1 MTGVASCDRDA
12 DTVRE
17 RMKMKPVP
25 TPRPLRL
32 SDDPDREILP
42 ADAWQSIKEFALAK
56 KTGNLTLN
64 FKNGVIL
71 GARVEEFV
79 AFNLFP
85 NGRNGT
91 S

>member
-1 MTGVASCDRDA
+1 
-12 DTVRE
+12 
-17 RMKMKPVP
+17 MKMKSVP
-25 TPRPLRL
+25 HPLRL

-42 ADAWQSIKEFALAK
+42 ADAWKAIKDFALAK

-71 GARVEEFV
+71 GARIEELV

-85 NGRNGT
+85 NGRNGRNGRV
-91 S
+91 

>member
-1 MTGVASCDRDA
+1 
-12 DTVRE
+12 
-17 RMKMKPVP
+17 MKSVP
-25 TPRPLRL
+25 TPEPLRQT
-32 SDDPDREILP
+32 DDPDREILP

-85 NGRNGT
+85 NGRNGR

>member
-1 MTGVASCDRDA
+1 
-12 DTVRE
+12 
-17 RMKMKPVP
+17 MKSVP
-25 TPRPLRL
+25 TPQPLRQT
-32 SDDPDREILP
+32 DDPDREILP
-42 ADAWQSIKEFALAK
+42 ADAWQSIKDFALAK

-79 AFNLFP
+79 AFNLIP
-85 NGRNGT
+85 NGRNGR

>member
-1 MTGVASCDRDA
+1 
-12 DTVRE
+12 
-17 RMKMKPVP
+17 MKSAP
-25 TPRPLRL
+25 TPQPLRPT
-32 SDDPDREILP
+32 DDPDREILP
-42 ADAWQSIKEFALAK
+42 ADAWQSIKDFALAK

-85 NGRNGT
+85 NGKNGR